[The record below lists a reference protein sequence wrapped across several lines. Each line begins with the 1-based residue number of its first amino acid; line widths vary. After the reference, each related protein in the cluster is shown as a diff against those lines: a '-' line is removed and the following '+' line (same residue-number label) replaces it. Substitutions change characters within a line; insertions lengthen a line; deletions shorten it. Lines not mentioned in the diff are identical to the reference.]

1 MNFSKQIFCFVSTLS
16 LLFVVLSTHSSYG
29 ADQSGVYFIAPSDKA
44 TVSSPVKVT
53 MGAEHFI
60 VEPAGPVKSG
70 AGHLHIII
78 DADCVAAGL
87 TVPKDET
94 HLHYGKGQMEADITL
109 SPGKHTLCLQAA
121 DGAHTALAGKGMT
134 QKITITVQ

>member
-70 AGHLHIII
+70 AGHLLSLIHI
-78 DADCVAAGL
+78 
-87 TVPKDET
+87 
-94 HLHYGKGQMEADITL
+94 
-109 SPGKHTLCLQAA
+109 
-121 DGAHTALAGKGMT
+121 
-134 QKITITVQ
+134 